1 MLLFCVKIIMKE
13 SRKFEQAH
21 LKKKEEEEEEE
32 GDFLIWYFPD
42 VFSYHWVCCSSLIHL
57 NIIFRVL

>member
-1 MLLFCVKIIMKE
+1 MKE